1 MGVNIWPETALS
13 MMPHAAEASRQ
24 EIIRRY
30 YNAVDGIAD
39 GSRSETER
47 LTKSI

>member
-1 MGVNIWPETALS
+1 MAGNCIIEDDVCRR
-13 MMPHAAEASRQ
+13 ASEQ

-39 GSRSETER
+39 GSRSETEAY
-47 LTKSI
+47 KSSF